1 MIDEILFHPKH
12 LGYFAGT
19 ADGLTYVN
27 NVANSCEIVA
37 LDAETVQ
44 FVAKIISRKDGH
56 YLMPYL
62 DPNKRYLL
70 FARDLGKNYE
80 PYAYDH
86 AKPATDLSLI
96 EQAEL
101 IALWQN

>member
-1 MIDEILFHPKH
+1 MLVKH
-12 LGYFAGT
+12 LFAPQKSAYFSGT

-37 LDAETVQ
+37 LDAETYQ